1 MKPAE
6 AKQKLC
12 HRDFRQCRA
21 DQCMAWEWLRLE
33 RRRVWMPDDPV
44 PYAEPPLPEPPRP
57 DGLPADWTWYPAEPE
72 VEYGRW
78 IEPSED
84 ALARSSGVC
93 GLLHRKEEE

>member
-44 PYAEPPLPEPPRP
+44 PYADPPLPEPPRP
-57 DGLPADWTWYPAEPE
+57 DGLSENWKWSPAMDPSD
-72 VEYGRW
+72 YGCW
-78 IEPSED
+78 IQSEED
-84 ALARSSGVC
+84 ALVRSHGTC
-93 GLLHRKEEE
+93 GLLRRKEAE